1 MNCCHIVLIIHF
13 DVELPERFFFLFGLI
28 IQIASLFKKEG
39 VFFNL
44 KKKMAVDGI
53 LFASRVKMSLKT
65 LMQQIVER
73 EREKSVLVD

>member
-1 MNCCHIVLIIHF
+1 
-13 DVELPERFFFLFGLI
+13 
-28 IQIASLFKKEG
+28 
-39 VFFNL
+39 
-44 KKKMAVDGI
+44 MAVDGI